1 MSCGHKEAMNC
12 PLTFELSLEGRRICQ
27 VKNGSYKKQ
36 VPPGALSSKCKEAQE
51 LDRKGHV
58 C

>member
-1 MSCGHKEAMNC
+1 MNC
-12 PLTFELSLEGRRICQ
+12 PLTFELGLEGRRICQ
-27 VKNGSYKKQ
+27 VENVSYKKQ
-36 VPPGALSSKCKEAQE
+36 VSPGALSSKCKEAQE